1 MLNSNTEMQKD
12 MKQHPLFVNRVAVLA
27 TMHHKEKVIAPI
39 IEQELG
45 TKVIVPQDF
54 DTDRFGTFTREV
66 KRTGNQIEAARLK
79 AEKALDATGATLAL
93 ASEGTFGPH
102 PSSPFIPCNREVVL
116 LLDKTNELEIVG
128 QELSIETNFSHTI
141 VESLQE
147 AQDFA
152 DTVGFPEHALVVM
165 LSSSPKSQD
174 EIIKGIKTTEQLV
187 EAIEFALNSS
197 QDGKVYIETDM
208 RALYNPTRMKNIAKA
223 THDLVRKLN
232 NACPNCSCPG
242 FELVQRKNGLLCAY
256 CNLPT
261 QLTLTAI
268 YKCQKCGFS
277 QEIFFPDGLQK
288 ADPSQCMYCNP

>member
-1 MLNSNTEMQKD
+1 

-45 TKVIVPQDF
+45 IKVIVPQDF

-79 AEKALDATGATLAL
+79 AEKVLDATGETLAL

-102 PSSPFIPCNREVVL
+102 PISPFIPCNREVVL

-128 QELSIETNFSHTI
+128 QELSIETNFSQKI
-141 VESLQE
+141 VGSLQE

-152 DTVGFPEHALVVM
+152 DTVGFPYHALVVM

-187 EAIEFALNSS
+187 EAVEFALNSS
-197 QDGKVYIETDM
+197 QDSKVYVETDM

-223 THDLVRKLN
+223 TYDLVRKLN
-232 NACPNCSCPG
+232 NRCPNCSYPG
-242 FELVQRKNGLLCAY
+242 FELVQRKKGLPCAY

-268 YKCQKCGFS
+268 YKCKKCGFS
-277 QEIFFPDGLQK
+277 QETFFPDGLFK

>member
-1 MLNSNTEMQKD
+1 MLNSNTEMQRD

-45 TKVIVPQDF
+45 IKVIVPQDF

-79 AEKALDATGATLAL
+79 AEKALEVTGETLAL

-102 PSSPFIPCNREVVL
+102 PISPFIPCNREVVL

-128 QELSIETNFSHTI
+128 QELSIETNFSQKI
-141 VESLQE
+141 VGSLQE

-152 DTVGFPEHALVVM
+152 DTIGFPEHALVVM

-187 EAIEFALNSS
+187 EAVEFALKSS
-197 QDGKVYIETDM
+197 EDGKVYIETDM

-232 NACPNCSCPG
+232 NCCPNCSCPG
-242 FELVQRKNGLLCAY
+242 FELVQRKKGLLCAY

-261 QLTLTAI
+261 ELTLTAI

-277 QEIFFPDGLQK
+277 EEVFFPDGLQN

>member
-1 MLNSNTEMQKD
+1 

-45 TKVIVPQDF
+45 IKVIVPQDF

-79 AEKALDATGATLAL
+79 AEKALDATGETLAL
-93 ASEGTFGPH
+93 ASEGTFAPH
-102 PSSPFIPCNREVVL
+102 PISPFIPCNREVVL

-128 QELSIETNFSHTI
+128 QELSIETNFSHRI

-174 EIIKGIKTTEQLV
+174 EIIKGIKTTEELV

-197 QDGKVYIETDM
+197 EDGKVYIETDM

-242 FELVQRKNGLLCAY
+242 FELVQRKKGLLCAY

-261 QLTLTAI
+261 ELTLTAI
-268 YKCQKCGFS
+268 YRCQKCGFS
-277 QEIFFPDGLQK
+277 EEVFFPDGLQN

>member
-1 MLNSNTEMQKD
+1 

-45 TKVIVPQDF
+45 IKVIVPQDF

-79 AEKALDATGATLAL
+79 AEKALEVTGETLAL

-102 PSSPFIPCNREVVL
+102 PISPFIPCNREVVL

-128 QELSIETNFSHTI
+128 QELSIETNFSQKI
-141 VESLQE
+141 VGSLQE

-152 DTVGFPEHALVVM
+152 DTIGFPEHALVVM

-187 EAIEFALNSS
+187 EAVEFALKSS
-197 QDGKVYIETDM
+197 EDGKVYIETDM

-232 NACPNCSCPG
+232 NCCPNCSCPG
-242 FELVQRKNGLLCAY
+242 FELVQRKKGLLCAY

-261 QLTLTAI
+261 ELTLTAI

-277 QEIFFPDGLQK
+277 EEVFFPDGLQN